1 MAASYRNI
9 NSRKPNASTGR
20 NDASS
25 MVIVAS
31 GTSTYGVSL
40 KRSAVIPFHTGD
52 AANTISD
59 HRNLAVTLTMMP
71 SRGVR

>member
-1 MAASYRNI
+1 MSIIIAASG
-9 NSRKPNASTGR
+9 T
-20 NDASS
+20 
-25 MVIVAS
+25 AS

-40 KRSAVIPFHTGD
+40 KRSPIIPFHIGD

-59 HRNLAVTLTMMP
+59 HRNLGVTLTVEMP

>member
-1 MAASYRNI
+1 MQTDCGWSVCAEAL
-9 NSRKPNASTGR
+9 PVTT
-20 NDASS
+20 S

-40 KRSAVIPFHTGD
+40 KRSAVIPFRTGD

-59 HRNLAVTLTMMP
+59 HRNG
-71 SRGVR
+71 S